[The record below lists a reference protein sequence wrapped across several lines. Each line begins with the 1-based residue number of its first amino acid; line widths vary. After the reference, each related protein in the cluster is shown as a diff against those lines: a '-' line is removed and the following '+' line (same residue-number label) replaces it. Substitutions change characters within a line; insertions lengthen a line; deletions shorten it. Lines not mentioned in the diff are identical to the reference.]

1 MLLRLLYLPIAV
13 VLISFH
19 DAFAQ
24 TPGAPLVLVKA
35 ARILDVRTGKYVA
48 DHGVLIEGE
57 RIKAV
62 GPAAALAGQNKDVKL
77 IDLGSATLLPGLID
91 CHTHVTFD
99 TYHLG
104 YNKLAISLPRQA
116 LYGAQHARNTLLAG
130 FTTIRN
136 VRADGYADV
145 ALRDAINDGGVPGPR
160 MQVSGPGLSITGGHF
175 DNNLLPWEAKA
186 HYDAVANGVDAVRQ
200 QVRENIKYGAD
211 LIKLAATG
219 GVMSRGD
226 DPRHAQYTL
235 EEMKAIVTEAHRLG
249 RKVAAHA
256 HGTLGILWAAEAGVD
271 SVEHGS
277 YMDDAGLEMMLHK
290 GTYLVPTLYLTDW
303 MAENMVR
310 AGATDYQIRKM
321 KEITPVM
328 RGNARKSFASGVKVA
343 FGTDAGVF
351 PHGLNAR
358 EFKVYVDLGMMP
370 VRAIQTA
377 TVNAADL
384 LGWSDQVGTVEAG
397 RYADLVAV
405 SGDPLSD
412 ITELERIKF
421 VMKGAVVYKD
431 ELRGR

>member
-1 MLLRLLYLPIAV
+1 MFFRLAV
-13 VLISFH
+13 
-19 DAFAQ
+19 AAPPAPQ
-24 TPGAPLVLVKA
+24 TAPLRLVKA
-35 ARILDVRTGKYVA
+35 GRVLDVKTGKYLENQ
-48 DHGVLIEGE
+48 GILIEGD
-57 RIKAV
+57 RIKDV
-62 GPAAALAGQNKDVKL
+62 GHFDSVLERGKDAKV
-77 IDLGSATLLPGLID
+77 IDLGSATVLPGLID

-99 TYHLG
+99 TFHLG

-160 MQVSGPGLSITGGHF
+160 MLVSGPGLSATGGHF
-175 DNNLLPWEAKA
+175 DNNILPWEMHA

-200 QVRENIKYGAD
+200 QVRENVKYGAD

-219 GVMSRGD
+219 GVMSKGD
-226 DPRHAQYTL
+226 DPRASHYTL
-235 EEMKAIVTEAHRLG
+235 EEMKAIVSEAHRLG

-256 HGTLGILWAAEAGVD
+256 HGTEGILWAAEAGVD

-277 YMDDAGLEMMLHK
+277 YMDQAGLDMMVHK

-303 MAENMVR
+303 MADNMVR
-310 AGATDYQIRKM
+310 TGATDYQMRKM
-321 KEITPVM
+321 KEITPIM

-358 EFKVYVDLGMMP
+358 EFKVYVDLGMTP
-370 VRAIQTA
+370 LRAIQTA
-377 TVNAADL
+377 TLNAADL
-384 LGWSDQVGTVEAG
+384 LGWSEKVGTLQAG
-397 RYADLVAV
+397 YYADLVAV
-405 SGDPLSD
+405 SGDPLQD
-412 ITELERIKF
+412 ITELERVKF
-421 VMKGAVVYKD
+421 VMKGGEVYKD
-431 ELRGR
+431 DLSSH